1 MREKRGVELAACRGR
16 ACVYGEAGGVCGA
29 DLPVRASGLGVCCE
43 GLRSHRRLV
52 SWQGAGARAVLGP
65 CGAQTGSWES
75 GEEAGAKVQGEEE
88 RGGGQ
93 ACRSRGEGGMERDR
107 TGGTCGLGGSG
118 ILLDWE
124 DGGTTTRTGHW

>member
-88 RGGGQ
+88 RGGPGLQ
-93 ACRSRGEGGMERDR
+93 EQRRGWHGERQDR
-107 TGGTCGLGGSG
+107 RDLRARGVRDLA
-118 ILLDWE
+118 
-124 DGGTTTRTGHW
+124 